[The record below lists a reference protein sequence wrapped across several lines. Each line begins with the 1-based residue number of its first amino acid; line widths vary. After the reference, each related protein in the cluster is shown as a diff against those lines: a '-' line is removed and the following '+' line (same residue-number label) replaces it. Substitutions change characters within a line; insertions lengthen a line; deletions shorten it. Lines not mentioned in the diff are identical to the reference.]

1 MDNKRF
7 SVNVNV
13 FHERKSPEGGYLAG
27 YSALINT
34 FSLKVPLPERL
45 ALISAK
51 HKKYETE
58 EWMIFT
64 PRYQPEESLGG
75 HLTFALK
82 YEPLD
87 LGILKTVFKEVG
99 QTSIL
104 EVIQKEPTG
113 QYSRKI
119 WFLYEWL
126 LNEKLPLPDLTTSNY
141 IELVN
146 ESMQF
151 TGTTEISKR
160 HRIKNNL
167 PGVSSFCPMIR
178 KTPKLL
184 NYIAQN
190 FPNHIQKIL
199 GKIHV
204 DVMARAAAFLLL
216 KDSKA
221 SYAIEGERPPENRA
235 QRWGRAIGQAGQKP
249 LSKDEL
255 IRLQQIVIDNPRFT
269 EMGWREQEGFVGEHD
284 RKTGVP
290 IPDHISAKWTDIN
303 SLIEGLIETNLKL
316 EDASFDAVIAAA
328 LVAFGFVFIHPF
340 VDGNGRIHRYLIHH
354 VLLHKDYVP
363 KGIIF
368 PVSSV
373 ILERLEEYRQVL
385 ETVSLPRLE
394 LIEWK
399 ISPDNNIEIL
409 NETVDLYR
417 YFDATKQAEFLYS
430 CVEQTVK
437 ETIPQEVDY
446 LQKYDRMKVY
456 VDDFFDMPDKMVS
469 LLVRFLE
476 QGNGKL
482 SDRAKAKEFAALTE
496 KEAIQ
501 LENKYA
507 EIFGE
512 EQFY

>member
-1 MDNKRF
+1 
-7 SVNVNV
+7 
-13 FHERKSPEGGYLAG
+13 
-27 YSALINT
+27 
-34 FSLKVPLPERL
+34 
-45 ALISAK
+45 
-51 HKKYETE
+51 
-58 EWMIFT
+58 
-64 PRYQPEESLGG
+64 
-75 HLTFALK
+75 
-82 YEPLD
+82 
-87 LGILKTVFKEVG
+87 
-99 QTSIL
+99 
-104 EVIQKEPTG
+104 
-113 QYSRKI
+113 
-119 WFLYEWL
+119 
-126 LNEKLPLPDLTTSNY
+126 
-141 IELVN
+141 
-146 ESMQF
+146 
-151 TGTTEISKR
+151 
-160 HRIKNNL
+160 
-167 PGVSSFCPMIR
+167 
-178 KTPKLL
+178 
-184 NYIAQN
+184 
-190 FPNHIQKIL
+190 
-199 GKIHV
+199 
-204 DVMARAAAFLLL
+204 
-216 KDSKA
+216 
-221 SYAIEGERPPENRA
+221 
-235 QRWGRAIGQAGQKP
+235 
-249 LSKDEL
+249 
-255 IRLQQIVIDNPRFT
+255 
-269 EMGWREQEGFVGEHD
+269 MGWREQEGFVGEHD